1 MGLKYVSSDSSNL
14 MTALEQNITQI
25 KSEMATL
32 STGASQLVSAVDG
45 RTLSGAA
52 YTAASGLFSESILP
66 AIQKTKSAVDAI
78 QTDLSSYKT
87 QDGTVSGEGILD
99 EDELNKQLN
108 SLKSQKA
115 SAERASSNLSTRV
128 ANLSQQKGTD
138 YSSYIAQLNN
148 SITSLSTTISSL
160 GSDIAE
166 VERKL
171 RLLRNFSANTN
182 GLFSG
187 AKEGLSVSMQAMAAL
202 SLTQIHA
209 DGTYSLPPGVDAS
222 WFTKESDDFK
232 DSLYFAIANMPKS
245 FTEEEAAQ
253 WIADQVKKYGDGVIP
268 FIDKYV
274 GTYGGRIQTV
284 FQSVLQIKNGRAYL
298 KGVAIVVDETGVLRL
313 GGKVLYDPLKGDG
326 TSTKNLFKPKNLEE
340 WDGTFA
346 KGKDF
351 EQKVDVEF
359 KGFHYAKNADGTL
372 NFKNMWK
379 TGKASLK
386 ESVNLKSKFNVARGF
401 KDFKAAS
408 TIGKIGK
415 GLGVVST
422 VTSLYSN
429 WSDNTHIGKTD
440 WVGMGS
446 DVAVDFGIGS
456 GATAIGAM
464 AGSFFLPPVGT
475 VVGAAVGMA
484 INIGLNWG
492 FGNPP
497 KSPTDYIKSGIK
509 KFVKDPVGAINGAL
523 KWAFGG

>member
-25 KSEMATL
+25 KSEMDTL
-32 STGASQLVSAVDG
+32 STGANQLVLAVDG

-52 YTAASGLFSESILP
+52 YTAASGLFSECIIP

-87 QDGTVSGEGILD
+87 QDGTVSGEGVLD
-99 EDELNKQLN
+99 EDELNKQLT
-108 SLKSQKA
+108 SLKNQKK
-115 SAERASSNLSTRV
+115 SAEQMSSYLSTQV
-128 ANLSQQKGTD
+128 TNLSQQKGTD
-138 YSSYIAQLNN
+138 YSSYIGQLNS
-148 SITSLSTTISSL
+148 SITSLSSTISSL

-171 RLLRNFSANTN
+171 KLLQNFSANTS

-187 AKEGLSVSMQAMAAL
+187 AKDGLSVSMQAMAAL
-202 SLTQIHA
+202 SLTQINA
-209 DGTYSLPPGVDAS
+209 DGTYTLPPGVDAS
-222 WFTKESDDFK
+222 WFTKESKDFK

-245 FTEEEAAQ
+245 FTEEEAAK
-253 WIADQVKKYGDGVIP
+253 WIADQIKKYGDGVIP
-268 FIDKYV
+268 FIDEYV
-274 GTYGGRIQTV
+274 GTLGGRIQKV

-313 GGKVLYDPLKGDG
+313 GGQVLYDPLKGNG

-351 EQKVDVEF
+351 EQKVDVKF
-359 KGFHYAKNADGTL
+359 KGLHYAKNADGTL

-379 TGKASLK
+379 TGKASFFD
-386 ESVNLKSKFNVARGF
+386 SIDIKSKFNVAKGF
-401 KDFKAAS
+401 KDFKDAS
-408 TIGKIGK
+408 KIWKFGK
-415 GLGVVST
+415 GLGIVST

-429 WSDNTHIGKTD
+429 WSDNTHNGKTD

-446 DVAVDFGIGS
+446 DVTVDFLAGS
-456 GATAIGAM
+456 GATAVGAM
-464 AGSFFLPPVGT
+464 AGSFFLPPLGT
-475 VVGAAVGMA
+475 VVGTGVGMA
-484 INIGLNWG
+484 INIGLNWEY
-492 FGNPP
+492 GNPP
-497 KSPTDYIKSGIK
+497 TTLVKQAKSIVKSG
-509 KFVKDPVGAINGAL
+509 VKT
-523 KWAFGG
+523 FGKAVSNVWNWMSGK

>member
-25 KSEMATL
+25 KSEMDTL
-32 STGASQLVSAVDG
+32 STGANQLVLAVDG

-52 YTAASGLFSESILP
+52 YTAASGLFSECIIP

-87 QDGTVSGEGILD
+87 QDGTVSGEGVLD
-99 EDELNKQLN
+99 EDELNKQLT
-108 SLKSQKA
+108 SLKSQKK
-115 SAERASSNLSTRV
+115 SAEQMSSYLSTQVTNLSR
-128 ANLSQQKGTD
+128 QKGTD
-138 YSSYIAQLNN
+138 YASYIGQLNS
-148 SITSLSTTISSL
+148 SITSLSTMISSL
-160 GSDIAE
+160 DSDIAE

-171 RLLRNFSANTN
+171 KLLREFSANTSS
-182 GLFSG
+182 LFTG

-202 SLTQIHA
+202 SLAQINA
-209 DGTYSLPPGVDAS
+209 DGTYTLPPGVDAS
-222 WFTKESDDFK
+222 WFTKESKDFK
-232 DSLYFAIANMPKS
+232 DSFYFAVANMPKS

-253 WIADQVKKYGDGVIP
+253 WITDQIKKYGDGVIP
-268 FIDKYV
+268 FIDNYV
-274 GTYGGRIQTV
+274 ATYGGRLQTV
-284 FQSVLQIKNGRAYL
+284 IQSVLQIKNGRAYL
-298 KGVAIVVDETGVLRL
+298 KGVAIVVDNTGVLRL
-313 GGKVLYDPLKGDG
+313 GGKVLYDPLKGNG
-326 TSTKNLFKPKNLEE
+326 TSTKNLFKPKDLKN

-379 TGKASLK
+379 TGKASFGD
-386 ESVNLKSKFNVARGF
+386 SIDIKSKFNVAKGF

-429 WSDNTHIGKTD
+429 WSDNTHNGKTD
-440 WVGMGS
+440 WLGMGS
-446 DVAVDFGIGS
+446 DFAVDFGLGTS
-456 GATAIGAM
+456 ATAIGAM
-464 AGSFFLPPVGT
+464 AGSFFLPPLGT
-475 VVGAAVGMA
+475 VVGAGVGMA
-484 INIGLNWG
+484 INIGLNWE

-497 KSPTDYIKSGIK
+497 TTSTKFIKSGFK
-509 KFVKDPVGAINGAL
+509 KFVKDPVGAINGAIN
-523 KWAFGG
+523 WAFGG

>member
-52 YTAASGLFSESILP
+52 YTAASGLFSECILP

-187 AKEGLSVSMQAMAAL
+187 AKEGLSVSMQAVMML
-202 SLTQIHA
+202 SQVTINS
-209 DGTYSLPPGVDAS
+209 DGSYSFPAGDAS
-222 WFTKESDDFK
+222 WFTTKQKDVENSLVYALYTMPKAK
-232 DSLYFAIANMPKS
+232 DSKHA
-245 FTEEEAAQ
+245 EEHSPAA
-253 WIADQVKKYGDGVIP
+253 
-268 FIDKYV
+268 
-274 GTYGGRIQTV
+274 T
-284 FQSVLQIKNGRAYL
+284 
-298 KGVAIVVDETGVLRL
+298 
-313 GGKVLYDPLKGDG
+313 
-326 TSTKNLFKPKNLEE
+326 
-340 WDGTFA
+340 
-346 KGKDF
+346 
-351 EQKVDVEF
+351 
-359 KGFHYAKNADGTL
+359 
-372 NFKNMWK
+372 
-379 TGKASLK
+379 
-386 ESVNLKSKFNVARGF
+386 
-401 KDFKAAS
+401 
-408 TIGKIGK
+408 
-415 GLGVVST
+415 
-422 VTSLYSN
+422 
-429 WSDNTHIGKTD
+429 
-440 WVGMGS
+440 
-446 DVAVDFGIGS
+446 
-456 GATAIGAM
+456 
-464 AGSFFLPPVGT
+464 
-475 VVGAAVGMA
+475 
-484 INIGLNWG
+484 
-492 FGNPP
+492 
-497 KSPTDYIKSGIK
+497 
-509 KFVKDPVGAINGAL
+509 
-523 KWAFGG
+523 